1 MALSLIENLTDV
13 KFCTYI
19 LLRQAP
25 KPEPELEK
33 TCSRPKKNYAPQ
45 LCSATMLRN
54 YAPQLCAATL
64 ILSRASKVKY
74 SMNFKIVK
82 KLHFNKY
89 R

>member
-33 TCSRPKKNYAPQ
+33 R
-45 LCSATMLRN
+45 LCS
-54 YAPQLCAATL
+54 ATL

>member
-1 MALSLIENLTDV
+1 MAFSLIENLTDV

-33 TCSRPKKNYAPQ
+33 TC
-45 LCSATMLRN
+45 
-54 YAPQLCAATL
+54 AATL